1 MALPYKGGQRVTILA
16 AHPVGKKMICEDAKH
31 GGRCYVA
38 TRPLACGEVV
48 IEEEPYAMIILEPY
62 RDVACCWCGTLC
74 VGGKVLTLS
83 AEDRYRY
90 CSEACITNDYA
101 VHQHEV
107 QALKRLPETGSD
119 PSALVV
125 RVAAT
130 RKTEGEKKEDGVMV
144 PVEVC
149 NGRQNRFAHIMLLE
163 AASRHAPEEALDLLQ
178 KASLRLSVICKLGN
192 IPLSQKEA
200 YHLLLVQQSN
210 AHQIHGDAE
219 EGVPAVALGLFPL
232 TSMLNH
238 SCVPNCAHSFDIRP
252 GQRPKLVMRTIRA
265 CEAGEQLTYNY
276 CRLYAST
283 HTRRAQLEH
292 CYSFVCDCPR
302 CSDAESDAYI
312 EGDDGSEEAKAALAA
327 VRESTAQFDDAQ
339 RLVDATKRLLS
350 SGTVAPGH
358 IAVVQAGAML
368 LRNANKE
375 VAPAATAAV
384 ACIALASI
392 HRHVLRHQPP
402 GSVLDLGEIK
412 TMTKQVA
419 SLLKDAALESAEVKE
434 ALGTEIGQ
442 TELCEGLL
450 LARKIVIE

>member
-1 MALPYKGGQRVTILA
+1 
-16 AHPVGKKMICEDAKH
+16 
-31 GGRCYVA
+31 
-38 TRPLACGEVV
+38 
-48 IEEEPYAMIILEPY
+48 
-62 RDVACCWCGTLC
+62 
-74 VGGKVLTLS
+74 
-83 AEDRYRY
+83 
-90 CSEACITNDYA
+90 
-101 VHQHEV
+101 
-107 QALKRLPETGSD
+107 
-119 PSALVV
+119 
-125 RVAAT
+125 
-130 RKTEGEKKEDGVMV
+130 
-144 PVEVC
+144 
-149 NGRQNRFAHIMLLE
+149 
-163 AASRHAPEEALDLLQ
+163 
-178 KASLRLSVICKLGN
+178 
-192 IPLSQKEA
+192 
-200 YHLLLVQQSN
+200 
-210 AHQIHGDAE
+210 
-219 EGVPAVALGLFPL
+219 
-232 TSMLNH
+232 
-238 SCVPNCAHSFDIRP
+238 
-252 GQRPKLVMRTIRA
+252 MRTIRA

-292 CYSFVCDCPR
+292 CYSFICDCPR